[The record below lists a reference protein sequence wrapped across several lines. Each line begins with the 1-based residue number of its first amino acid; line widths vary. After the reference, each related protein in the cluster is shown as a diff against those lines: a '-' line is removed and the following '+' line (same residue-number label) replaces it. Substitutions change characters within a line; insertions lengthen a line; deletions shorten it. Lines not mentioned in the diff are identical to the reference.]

1 MKKRIRIRYDRIIIC
16 LLILI
21 TVISLSI
28 FGINKILKKETTTL
42 ENKEKYMENLVGKD
56 IDEIKKYA
64 KDNKLVLNIEYKYSE
79 EIEKNKVISQSID
92 ENTKINENDNLNIII
107 SLGIL
112 NKEQLSKDKINE
124 LGNVPIMM
132 YHGIVNKKDS
142 ETDYI
147 GGNVDKDGYNRTTES
162 FRRDL
167 EFYYNK
173 GYRMIRLQDYVD
185 GKIDTEYGKSPII
198 LTFDD
203 GNENNLKVTGLD
215 DKGNIIIDSNCAI
228 GILEEFKKKYPD
240 YNVTATFFVNNG
252 LFNQPKYN
260 EKILKWL
267 VDNGY
272 DVGNHTKGHANFSN
286 IDTVKTQEVV
296 GYVYKQLDEIIPNKY
311 VKIVALPFGSPYN
324 KNHANY
330 NYILKGNYNDYSY
343 ETIAALRVGWEAE
356 LSPFNNEF
364 DKTFLK
370 RCRAYDNNG
379 KDFDIE
385 MNFRILENKRYISDG
400 NKNTIITSSKNENII
415 KNTNDLEIILY

>member
-356 LSPFNNEF
+356 LSPFNKEF

>member
-1 MKKRIRIRYDRIIIC
+1 MKKRRKIRYDRIIIM
-16 LLILI
+16 LLF
-21 TVISLSI
+21 VSLGI
-28 FGINKILKKETTTL
+28 FGIIKLTSTSSNTNNKLEEKKLMQDFIGKSL
-42 ENKEKYMENLVGKD
+42 EDVKD
-56 IDEIKKYA
+56 YSDKNE
-64 KDNKLVLNIEYKYSE
+64 LVLNVTYEYNDE
-79 EIEKNKVISQSID
+79 VEKNKIVSQSIEKD
-92 ENTKINENDNLNIII
+92 TEIKENDILNIII

-112 NKEQLSKDKINE
+112 DNDKLKNDKINE
-124 LGNVPIMM
+124 LGNIPIMM

-162 FRRDL
+162 FREDL
-167 EFYYNK
+167 EFYYSK
-173 GYRMIRLQDYVD
+173 GYRMVRLVDYTN
-185 GKIDTEYGKSPII
+185 GIINTEYGKSPII

-215 DKGNIIIDSNCAI
+215 EKGNIIIDPNSAV

-240 YNVTATFFVNNG
+240 YNVTATFFVNDS
-252 LFNQPKYN
+252 LFNQKEYN
-260 EKILKWL
+260 DKILKWL
-267 VDNGY
+267 VENGY

-286 IDTVKTQEVV
+286 IDTLKTQEVV

-311 VKIVALPFGSPYN
+311 VRIVALPFGSPYN
-324 KNHANY
+324 KTHKNY
-330 NYILKGNYNDYSY
+330 NYILNGKYNDYEY
-343 ETIAALRVGWEAE
+343 ITEAALRVGWESE
-356 LSPFNNEF
+356 VSPFNKSF

-400 NKNTIITSSKNENII
+400 NVDTIVTSGSNENILNNI
-415 KNTNDLEIILY
+415 NDLEIIYY